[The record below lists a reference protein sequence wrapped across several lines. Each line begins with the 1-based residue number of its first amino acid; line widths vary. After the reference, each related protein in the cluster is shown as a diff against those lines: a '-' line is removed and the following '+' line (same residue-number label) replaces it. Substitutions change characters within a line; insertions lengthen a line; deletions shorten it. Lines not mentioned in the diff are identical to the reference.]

1 MADAGRCI
9 NSKRT
14 IKNGGSLRK
23 MQGQHFNISLK
34 GKVAVITGASSGIGH
49 AVAELFSRH
58 EAKIAAIAGRNRESV
73 EQLVG
78 KISSAGGEAIALQC
92 DISEEDQIKAL
103 INEVIAAY
111 GRIDILVNSAGI
123 IGPAVCIDQMQ
134 AADWNRVFQV
144 NVNGTFLCC
153 KHCIPF
159 MQKQASGNVVNLS
172 STAGLRASL
181 ISPCYSATK
190 GAIISLTKSLALA
203 YAKYGIRINCICP
216 GTIETPMATSF
227 FNLEKD
233 DRKRKNLIEKFIDRH
248 PLGRFGTAEDV
259 ANGAL
264 YLASDVSSF
273 ITGIN
278 LVIDGGIS
286 L

>member
-1 MADAGRCI
+1 
-9 NSKRT
+9 
-14 IKNGGSLRK
+14 
-23 MQGQHFNISLK
+23 MQGQHYNISLK
-34 GKVAVITGASSGIGH
+34 GKVAVITGASSGIGK

-58 EAKIAAIAGRNRESV
+58 EAKVAAIAGRNQESV

-78 KISSAGGEAIALQC
+78 KICSAGGEAIALQC
-92 DISEEDQIKAL
+92 DISVEDQIKVL
-103 INEVIAAY
+103 INEVFATY

-123 IGPAVCIDQMQ
+123 IGPAVSIEQMN

-144 NVNGTFLCC
+144 NVNGTYLCC
-153 KHCIPF
+153 KYCLPF
-159 MQKQASGNVVNLS
+159 MKKQANGNIINLS

-216 GTIETPMATSF
+216 GTIETPMANSF
-227 FNLEKD
+227 FNQEKD

-248 PLGRFGTAEDV
+248 PLGRFGTTEDV

-264 YLASDVSSF
+264 YLASDASSF

>member
-1 MADAGRCI
+1 MHA
-9 NSKRT
+9 
-14 IKNGGSLRK
+14 
-23 MQGQHFNISLK
+23 QHFNISLK
-34 GKVAVITGASSGIGH
+34 EKVAVITGASSGIGQ

-58 EAKIAAIAGRNRESV
+58 EVKIAAVAGRNLASV
-73 EQLVG
+73 ERLAA
-78 KISSAGGEAIALQC
+78 KICSAGGEAIALQC
-92 DISEEDQIKAL
+92 DVSQEDQIKVL
-103 INEVIAAY
+103 IHKVFDTY

-123 IGPAVCIDQMQ
+123 IGPAVSIDQMN

-159 MQKQASGNVVNLS
+159 MQEQAKGNIINLS

-203 YAKYGIRINCICP
+203 YARYGIRINCICP
-216 GTIETPMATSF
+216 GTIETPMADSF
-227 FNLEKD
+227 FNQEKD
-233 DRKRKNLIEKFIDRH
+233 ERKRKHLIEKFIARH
-248 PLGRFGTAEDV
+248 PLGRFGTPEDV

-264 YLASDVSSF
+264 YLALDVSSF